1 MAERTAAER
10 VALARHPQRPNIT
23 DYINGLFT
31 DFFEQRG
38 DRACREDAAILGG
51 IALFHGRPVTVIG
64 TRKGKDLEEN
74 LNCNFGMPGP
84 EGYRKALRL
93 MKQAEKFH
101 RPIFTFIDTSG
112 AYPGLEAEERGQ
124 GEAIARNLFEMS
136 RLTVPVIAVV
146 TGEGNSGGALAL
158 AGITPADIGAC
169 IVATVSADTIV
180 PSAACMLQRELGMPE
195 DTPCFDLNAACT
207 GFIYALHTM
216 ECLLNASPR
225 KFGLVVG
232 AEALSRVVDWT
243 DRGTCILFGDGAAAA
258 VVECR
263 EGWPAIG
270 AVLGS
275 RGDDRLLRLP
285 GLGRGEP
292 NVLSMEGTQVFKFAV
307 ETVPACMDAVLA
319 KAGLTAE
326 DIDFFVFH
334 QANARIIDLAVR
346 KYRIPPEKYY
356 KNIDHYGNTAAASV
370 PLVLSELYEQG
381 RIGPGSRLLTV
392 AFGGGL
398 TWGGAV
404 LELA

>member
-1 MAERTAAER
+1 MNAARAALKKAGVSPAE
-10 VALARHPQRPNIT
+10 
-23 DYINGLFT
+23 
-31 DFFEQRG
+31 
-38 DRACREDAAILGG
+38 
-51 IALFHGRPVTVIG
+51 
-64 TRKGKDLEEN
+64 
-74 LNCNFGMPGP
+74 
-84 EGYRKALRL
+84 
-93 MKQAEKFH
+93 
-101 RPIFTFIDTSG
+101 
-112 AYPGLEAEERGQ
+112 
-124 GEAIARNLFEMS
+124 
-136 RLTVPVIAVV
+136 
-146 TGEGNSGGALAL
+146 
-158 AGITPADIGAC
+158 IGAC
-169 IVATVSADTIV
+169 IVATVSADTVV
-180 PSAACMLQRELGMPE
+180 PSAACMLQKALGLPE

-207 GFIYALHTM
+207 GFVYALHTM
-216 ECLLNASPR
+216 ECLLNAAPR

-232 AEALSRVVDWT
+232 AEALSKVVDWT
-243 DRGTCILFGDGAAAA
+243 DRSTCILFGDGAAAA

-263 EGWPAIG
+263 EGWPSIG

-275 RGDDRLLRLP
+275 RGNDTLLRLP

-319 KAGLTAE
+319 KSGLTID

-370 PLVLSELYEQG
+370 PLVLSELEDQG
-381 RIGPGSRLLTV
+381 RIGPGSRLLMV

-404 LELA
+404 LEMA

>member
-1 MAERTAAER
+1 M
-10 VALARHPQRPNIT
+10 
-23 DYINGLFT
+23 
-31 DFFEQRG
+31 
-38 DRACREDAAILGG
+38 
-51 IALFHGRPVTVIG
+51 
-64 TRKGKDLEEN
+64 
-74 LNCNFGMPGP
+74 
-84 EGYRKALRL
+84 
-93 MKQAEKFH
+93 
-101 RPIFTFIDTSG
+101 
-112 AYPGLEAEERGQ
+112 
-124 GEAIARNLFEMS
+124 
-136 RLTVPVIAVV
+136 
-146 TGEGNSGGALAL
+146 
-158 AGITPADIGAC
+158 
-169 IVATVSADTIV
+169 
-180 PSAACMLQRELGMPE
+180 
-195 DTPCFDLNAACT
+195 
-207 GFIYALHTM
+207 
-216 ECLLNASPR
+216 
-225 KFGLVVG
+225 
-232 AEALSRVVDWT
+232 
-243 DRGTCILFGDGAAAA
+243 
-258 VVECR
+258 VECR
-263 EGWPAIG
+263 EGWPVIG

>member
-1 MAERTAAER
+1 M
-10 VALARHPQRPNIT
+10 
-23 DYINGLFT
+23 NGIKL
-31 DFFEQRG
+31 RG
-38 DRACREDAAILGG
+38 T
-51 IALFHGRPVTVIG
+51 GRCVPANTVTND
-64 TRKGKDLEEN
+64 DL
-74 LNCNFGMPGP
+74 
-84 EGYRKALRL
+84 
-93 MKQAEKFH
+93 
-101 RPIFTFIDTSG
+101 
-112 AYPGLEAEERGQ
+112 
-124 GEAIARNLFEMS
+124 S
-136 RLTVPVIAVV
+136 RLVDTNDEWITAR
-146 TGEGNSGGALAL
+146 TGIRSRYRCEKETLTELCVSAARDALHM
-158 AGITPADIGAC
+158 AGITPADIGVC
-169 IVATVSADTIV
+169 IVATVSADTVV
-180 PSAACMLQRELGMPE
+180 PSAACLLQRALGLPE

-207 GFIYALHTM
+207 GFVYALHTA

-263 EGWPAIG
+263 EGWPSIG

-275 RGDDRLLRLP
+275 RGDDVLLRLP
-285 GLGRGEP
+285 GLGRGAP

-307 ETVPACMDAVLA
+307 ETVPACMDATLK
-319 KAGLTAE
+319 KAGLTPA

-356 KNIDHYGNTAAASV
+356 KNIDRYGNTAAASV
-370 PLVLSELYEQG
+370 PLVLSELVEQG
-381 RIGPGSRLLTV
+381 RVGPGSRLLLT

-404 LELA
+404 LEMA

>member
-1 MAERTAAER
+1 MNGIKLRGLGRCVPAQSVTNDDLAKTVDTSDAWITARTGIRSRRRCTEETHTELCVTAAR
-10 VALARHPQRPNIT
+10 RALAQ
-23 DYINGLFT
+23 
-31 DFFEQRG
+31 
-38 DRACREDAAILGG
+38 
-51 IALFHGRPVTVIG
+51 
-64 TRKGKDLEEN
+64 
-74 LNCNFGMPGP
+74 
-84 EGYRKALRL
+84 
-93 MKQAEKFH
+93 
-101 RPIFTFIDTSG
+101 
-112 AYPGLEAEERGQ
+112 
-124 GEAIARNLFEMS
+124 
-136 RLTVPVIAVV
+136 
-146 TGEGNSGGALAL
+146 
-158 AGITPADIGAC
+158 AGITPADIGVC

-216 ECLLNASPR
+216 ECLLNAAPR

-232 AEALSRVVDWT
+232 AEALSKVVDWT

-263 EGWPAIG
+263 EGWPVIG